1 MRFYIDSDS
10 GQIGPFWWI
19 NAVCHAHKITGIYG
33 LMNNLSEHL
42 VWRQEHLVWRQGGC
56 GWDFGGRL
64 QYIARTNWRIIEAL
78 N

>member
-19 NAVCHAHKITGIYG
+19 NAVCQAHKITGIYG
-33 LMNNLSEHL
+33 LMDNLS
-42 VWRQEHLVWRQGGC
+42 EHLVWRQGGC
-56 GWDFGGRL
+56 GWDFGGRFK
-64 QYIARTNWRIIEAL
+64 YIANIKWRIIEAL